1 MGDAVQHEG
10 AHSRD
15 LASQHA
21 AMLLV
26 QADVLC
32 SLHPRA
38 CTGSSAEAQAL
49 EDMTLEQ
56 EKQAFADKKQ
66 AKAAA
71 AAEAEAGAATAKQAA
86 PWKAWSLTLDQMLVA
101 GVAVAVFVAMVFV
114 SRLQEPPASVRSRV
128 CLWPWL
134 GQVEGRQSL
143 SEPIAMGVVFG
154 VLWYQRTLGLD

>member
-1 MGDAVQHEG
+1 
-10 AHSRD
+10 
-15 LASQHA
+15 
-21 AMLLV
+21 MLLI

-32 SLHPRA
+32 LLPRA

-49 EDMTLEQ
+49 ALEDMTLEQ
-56 EKQAFADKKQ
+56 ERQAFADKKKQ

-86 PWKAWSLTLDQMLVA
+86 PRKAWSLTLDQMLVA

-114 SRLQEPPASVRSRV
+114 SRLEEPPASVRSTV

-143 SEPIAMGVVFG
+143 SEPIAINVVFG
-154 VLWYQRTLGLD
+154 VL